1 MAELAYKS
9 LRNLAKKAQNEKDK
23 AQGKIHECREQITK
37 IRKEEAHWEGE
48 RDLAD
53 YLLSYIKQ
61 ELDKLDKCNARAEME
76 KQSDSEGSE

>member
-48 RDLAD
+48 RDQAD

-61 ELDKLDKCNARAEME
+61 ELDKCNARAEME